1 MSTYSRTS
9 RRTELI
15 NGSATAHPY
24 PRTPSRASAARTT
37 SPTSTFSTA
46 TSGNPSK
53 LNVVTRV
60 AIEGKF
66 RPSKETG
73 AEVKMFLRIALPVE
87 SVTPGMTIPL
97 FPEDNVRITLSQVHP
112 LDQQSVPYA
121 FSTTYHPLLHKAAKL
136 LNLPAPSSVPYQ
148 SVFGSLRSDAP
159 SMSRPTAS
167 SLGNSDDAAP
177 LDVNYTGHVL
187 VSGYQVCYILP
198 KEFPPLQE
206 HGGHSSRTPYKNRRS
221 SLGEK
226 HVLQFM
232 AAIEMYIPYTSM
244 PPRNPYLLSI
254 PTPRCL
260 QNSIKFRVISNKPVS
275 ASMASLSS
283 VEEDVGWDF
292 SADPIISPRKN
303 SRLSRTESHYTDFA
317 DDESSDSSVTEKLV
331 SCCQGSFQSTE
342 RIRIRW
348 AKPPK
353 SIPNFV
359 GADDGWNRAGVD
371 GVKGEMRCSVI
382 GKGIASGRQ
391 DGREGIIMK
400 VEYTGTCTGLWF
412 PGVATLVGLD
422 VGLEAKGSDVSWI
435 DGQDTHWTVSGGHGF
450 TGSNVGSR
458 LPPSDTTSLAT
469 STITEDNISTN
480 PSHTTSYTSANS
492 LLRAPLPNQ
501 SLAEYSFEGST
512 ALTPSATLSSIGS
525 LTPSSSAEASSG
537 NVADRIKPPGS
548 PVTIHVNMNE
558 FIPPAKNSFV
568 FKISGIC
575 LITPRYPH
583 LTSASY
589 REPASSSSNTESDM
603 ERNQNPLIALPRF
616 TVLAAHSETTTTIID
631 NKLDSDLLKLV
642 VYNPSGDISTDA
654 QALKTVLQKGGSTT
668 CNDDGG
674 RITLRSAARHGIMHG
689 HVNSIM
695 RGTRRPTIPNSK
707 LNGSTSLISSRAIT
721 ASSAGRSG
729 PLLIPYA
736 TATVTPL
743 LLERGGGALLDSYAV
758 RISLP
763 VPLDPDCSYLEFGL
777 AQIELESGPGGE
789 PPNIDIASAS
799 VDGIP
804 VRCEISVPK
813 QDKDAGPQFEQ
824 MSGQEWLS
832 WVTVHTQGLG
842 GGSLVVDY
850 VVHDVLHRQSPKSR
864 WKGKSVDD
872 LSMEVFL
879 PAFALPV
886 GRLEVLFDG
895 VPGLEVASLRSNLVY
910 QQSSISGGRL
920 LHYSLDASYLP
931 RLSVRIRPSRL
942 RGSAPSLSSIFG
954 FMVVLGLLAGS
965 LATLSFLL
973 GLGTEVEQLQ
983 RSLETYSL
991 LRDAPEWRNHP
1002 EAVTVTTTA
1011 YTTHIASL
1019 QWCHNTSQQ
1028 NYDTFVTAVAPAA
1041 SVIST
1046 NIPDDKPQE
1055 VVSEVPDSG
1064 DGDWDSDR
1072 DGAPALLLLAYHKM
1086 VKWPLSLEKIDMSV
1100 ALDKVAATVDVIW
1113 QVLRKI
1119 YHYPLDPP

>member
-9 RRTELI
+9 RRTESI

-24 PRTPSRASAARTT
+24 PHTPSRTSAARTT

-46 TSGNPSK
+46 TSGNTPR

-66 RPSKETG
+66 QPSKETG
-73 AEVKMFLRIALPVE
+73 AEVKMFLRIALPLE

-136 LNLPAPSSVPYQ
+136 LNLPAPSSVSYQ
-148 SVFGSLRSDAP
+148 SAFGSLRGDAP
-159 SMSRPTAS
+159 SMSRPIAS
-167 SLGNSDDAAP
+167 SLSNSDDAAP
-177 LDVNYTGHVL
+177 LDVTYTGHIL

-198 KEFPPLQE
+198 KEFPPFQE

-221 SLGEK
+221 SVGDK

-371 GVKGEMRCSVI
+371 KVKGEMRCSVM

-391 DGREGIIMK
+391 DGREGVIMK

-422 VGLEAKGSDVSWI
+422 VGLEAKGSDVSWV
-435 DGQDTHWTVSGGHGF
+435 DGQDSHWTVSGGHGF

-458 LPPSDTTSLAT
+458 LPSSDTTSLAT
-469 STITEDNISTN
+469 STITEDHLSTN
-480 PSHTTSYTSANS
+480 HSHTNSYSSANS

-501 SLAEYSFEGST
+501 SLTESSFEGST
-512 ALTPSATLSSIGS
+512 ALTPSAISSSIGS
-525 LTPSSSAEASSG
+525 LTSGIEASSG
-537 NVADRIKPPGS
+537 KVGDSNKPPGS

-583 LTSASY
+583 LTSVSH
-589 REPASSSSNTESDM
+589 REPSSSNTESDM
-603 ERNQNPLIALPRF
+603 ERNQNPLISLPRF

-674 RITLRSAARHGIMHG
+674 RIALRSAARHGVMNG
-689 HVNSIM
+689 HVSSIV
-695 RGTRRPTIPNSK
+695 RGTRRLAIPSTK
-707 LNGSTSLISSRAIT
+707 LNGSTGLVSSRAIT
-721 ASSAGRSG
+721 TSSAGRNG

-743 LLERGGGALLDSYAV
+743 LLDHGGNASSDSYAV

-777 AQIELESGPGGE
+777 AQIGLGSYPGGE

-804 VRCEISVPK
+804 VRCEVSVPK
-813 QDKDAGPQFEQ
+813 QDKDAGPLFEQ
-824 MSGQEWLS
+824 ISGQEWLS

-850 VVHDVLHRQSPKSR
+850 VVHDVLRCQSPKSR
-864 WKGKSVDD
+864 WKGKSTDD

-886 GRLEVLFDG
+886 GRLEVLFDS

-910 QQSSISGGRL
+910 QQSSQSGARL

-931 RLSVRIRPSRL
+931 RLSVRIRPSPS

-954 FMVVLGLLAGS
+954 FMAMLGLIAGS

-973 GLGTEVEQLQ
+973 GLVTEVEQLQ

-991 LRDAPEWRNHP
+991 LRDGPEWRNHP

-1011 YTTHIASL
+1011 YTTHIASP

-1028 NYDTFVTAVAPAA
+1028 SYDSFVTAVAPVA
-1041 SVIST
+1041 SVISPK
-1046 NIPDDKPQE
+1046 IPDEQPQE
-1055 VVSEVPDSG
+1055 VVSEVPDS
-1064 DGDWDSDR
+1064 DNGDWDPGADR

-1086 VKWPLSLEKIDMSV
+1086 VKWPLSLEKIDMNV
-1100 ALDKVAATVDVIW
+1100 ALDKVAATMDVIW

>member
-371 GVKGEMRCSVI
+371 KVKGEMRCSVI

-435 DGQDTHWTVSGGHGF
+435 DGQDTHWTQATTVRHYFAGDKHDHRRQHIDEPFSHHF
-450 TGSNVGSR
+450 LYVGK
-458 LPPSDTTSLAT
+458 LPA
-469 STITEDNISTN
+469 
-480 PSHTTSYTSANS
+480 A
-492 LLRAPLPNQ
+492 RPLPNQ

-525 LTPSSSAEASSG
+525 LTPSSGAEASSG

-743 LLERGGGALLDSYAV
+743 LLERGGGAPLDSYAV

-1011 YTTHIASL
+1011 YTTHIASP